1 MSCIGITT
9 IAALAF
15 MPVTFALENEEK
27 EILSHW
33 LIVDENVKNE
43 VIANI

>member
-1 MSCIGITT
+1 MSCIGITAL
-9 IAALAF
+9 AALAF

-33 LIVDENVKNE
+33 LIVDDEVKDH